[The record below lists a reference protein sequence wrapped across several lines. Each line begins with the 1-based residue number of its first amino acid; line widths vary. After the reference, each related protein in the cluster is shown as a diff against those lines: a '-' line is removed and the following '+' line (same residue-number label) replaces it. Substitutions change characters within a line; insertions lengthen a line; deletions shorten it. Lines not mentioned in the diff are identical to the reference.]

1 MRLSALLAAAALLAA
16 CQPRAEAGT
25 PDAEALLGTW
35 QVDLRPT
42 PDAPAYLQEF
52 VVTSVAGD
60 TLVGTFYGTAITHGR
75 INSAWNAVHFAFVT
89 SDGSGAYNTT
99 GVLAGDQLRGTT
111 HSLGR
116 NFLAV
121 WTATHTP

>member
-1 MRLSALLAAAALLAA
+1 MHLAALLVSAALLAS
-16 CQPRAEAGT
+16 CQQRAAPGTPEAG
-25 PDAEALLGTW
+25 ALLGTW
-35 QVDLRPT
+35 TVDLRPT
-42 PDAPAYLQEF
+42 PSAPAYYQEF

-75 INSAWNAVHFAFVT
+75 INRDWGALHFAFVT
-89 SDGSGAYNTT
+89 SDGAGPYNTT
-99 GVLAGDQLRGTT
+99 GVLSGDQLRGTT

-121 WTATHTP
+121 WTAARKR